1 MLLYVTSLSQFAL
14 GSFDDFTAAEA
25 EQFEKYVGTELTY
38 RMITVPWTTVEATLN
53 VVRDKLIEVINLDQQ
68 CVIVWDPVLP
78 RNYPDSMQAILDGL
92 AEDYIKT
99 FFNLISGIQ
108 QQYSSGKFTPIIL
121 IGSSVN
127 TPQSYSVD
135 PQLFV

>member
-1 MLLYVTSLSQFAL
+1 
-14 GSFDDFTAAEA
+14 
-25 EQFEKYVGTELTY
+25 
-38 RMITVPWTTVEATLN
+38 MITVPWTTVEATLS
-53 VVRDKLIEVINLDQQ
+53 VVHDKLISVLNLGQQ
-68 CVIVWDPVLP
+68 PVLVWDPVLP

-99 FFNLISGIQ
+99 FFSLISGIQ

-135 PQLFV
+135 P